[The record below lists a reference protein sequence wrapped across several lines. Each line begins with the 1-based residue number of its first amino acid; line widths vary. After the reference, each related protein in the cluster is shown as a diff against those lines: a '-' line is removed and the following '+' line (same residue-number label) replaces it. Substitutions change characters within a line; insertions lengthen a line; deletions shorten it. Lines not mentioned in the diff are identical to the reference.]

1 MSECTSSLTNQIA
14 PFESN
19 NVGYCMLLRT
29 LWQRVTMPDDTS
41 LSAECVCMQRS
52 IPVSGSALVID
63 IDDREE
69 L

>member
-1 MSECTSSLTNQIA
+1 MPSLTNQIA
-14 PFESN
+14 PFEGN

-29 LWQRVTMPDDTS
+29 LWQRIMTLDNNFA
-41 LSAECVCMQRS
+41 SAEHACMQRS
-52 IPVSGSALVID
+52 TVNGSALMID